1 MAGFTLFGPTQQLL
15 TTAMRVR
22 GARHELLTANIAN
35 ADTPGYRPRDLDF
48 TTTLQS
54 LAHSEEQP
62 AGAAG
67 SQVTL
72 ASTHPQHLQPAGT
85 TTTLMGGEEAEG
97 KLDRNQV
104 DLDHEIT
111 QLTENA
117 LLQET
122 SLTLLSRT
130 LAGLRYAISEGKG

>member
-15 TTAMRVR
+15 MAAMRVR

-48 TTTLQS
+48 TTALRSLVEPDEQTTGETGNQGTL
-54 LAHSEEQP
+54 
-62 AGAAG
+62 
-67 SQVTL
+67 V
-72 ASTHPQHLQPAGT
+72 STHPQHLQPAGT
-85 TTTLMGGEEAEG
+85 SATLIGGEEAEG

-130 LAGLRYAISEGKG
+130 LAGLRYAIGEGRG

>member
-15 TTAMRVR
+15 MAALRLR

-35 ADTPGYRPRDLDF
+35 ADTPGYRSRDLDF
-48 TTTLQS
+48 TTALRSLVQS
-54 LAHSEEQP
+54 NVQP
-62 AGAAG
+62 ADKTGDQG
-67 SQVTL
+67 VL
-72 ASTHPQHLQPAGT
+72 ASTHPQHLQPSGT
-85 TTTLMGGEEAEG
+85 TIALIEEEEGEG

-104 DLDHEIT
+104 DLDREIT

-130 LAGLRYAISEGKG
+130 LAGLRYAIGEGRG

>member
-1 MAGFTLFGPTQQLL
+1 MAGFTLFGPTQRLL
-15 TTAMRVR
+15 ASAMRVR

-48 TTTLQS
+48 TTALQS
-54 LAHSEEQP
+54 LVRPNEQT
-62 AGAAG
+62 AGETG
-67 SQVTL
+67 PQVTL
-72 ASTHPQHLQPAGT
+72 VSTHPQHLQPAET
-85 TTTLMGGEEAEG
+85 TTTLIGGEEAEG

-122 SLTLLSRT
+122 GLTLLSRT
-130 LAGLRYAISEGKG
+130 LAGLRYAISEGRG